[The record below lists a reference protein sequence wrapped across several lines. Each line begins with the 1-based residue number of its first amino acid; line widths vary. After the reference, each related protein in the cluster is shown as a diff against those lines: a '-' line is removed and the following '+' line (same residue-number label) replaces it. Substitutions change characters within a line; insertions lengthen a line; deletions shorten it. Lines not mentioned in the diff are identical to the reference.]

1 MFIIPAIDIK
11 DGKCVRLRQ
20 GIKNQET
27 VYGDDPAAM
36 AARWQAVGASWL
48 HVVDLDGAFDKKP
61 VNVKA
66 IEKIRQNLTIPMQL
80 GGGLRTLDNLAMYIS
95 MGVDRLILG
104 TTVLKNREVTRLA
117 LERFSGKI
125 AIALDA
131 RDGKLASEGWV
142 ETSNSDAVDVAQAL
156 APLGPAAFIYT
167 DINRDGMQTGPNI
180 AATQRL
186 AQAVATPVI
195 ASGGVNSIKD
205 IENLMPLKHDG
216 VIGVITGKALYA
228 GTLDFQEALLLVENF
243 KKY

>member
-11 DGKCVRLRQ
+11 NGKCVRLRQ
-20 GIKNQET
+20 GIKSQET

-36 AARWQAVGASWL
+36 ARRWEAAGAQWL

-66 IEKIRQNLTIPMQL
+66 IESIRQNLTIPMQL
-80 GGGLRTLDNLAMYIS
+80 GGGLRTLEDLAMYVS
-95 MGVDRLILG
+95 MGIDRLILG
-104 TTVLKNREVTRLA
+104 TTVLKNHEVTRQA
-117 LERFSGKI
+117 LERFPGRI

-131 RDGKLASEGWV
+131 REGMLATEGWV
-142 ETSNSDAVDVAQAL
+142 ETSDRDAVDVAQAL
-156 APLGPAAFIYT
+156 ASLGPAAFIYT

-180 AATQRL
+180 TATRRL
-186 AQAVATPVI
+186 AQAVSTPVI

-205 IENLMPLKHDG
+205 IENLLTLRRDG

-228 GTLDFQEALLLVENF
+228 GTLDFQEALQLVTNS
-243 KKY
+243 KKN